1 MESNSSNN
9 SLNNNYDKLYSIL
22 LNDDSISSQI
32 KQNLRILSLIPQF
45 FLLKFATMNGQTWKN
60 MKKVEFSKFTSSN
73 LIAH

>member
-45 FLLKFATMNGQTWKN
+45 FLLKFATMNGQT
-60 MKKVEFSKFTSSN
+60 
-73 LIAH
+73 